1 MRRPFERLPSVSATI
16 QVDPSASVVPLQDA
30 LSRLFDDQPVSVT
43 TAEKG
48 IAELVEDAESVD
60 SAAELVDPND
70 EVAVVRDGA
79 VAATASVD
87 ALMESL
93 LLINSDVYIT
103 GSRGL
108 SDAALPPILQALHDL
123 PFQLQGFPD
132 SDTEKLLLVA
142 VSRAIE
148 RRALDAGRGT
158 LRVGFQRLSRLVD
171 EAGTRRVYER
181 LAETDLAVHAYG
193 VGDTALPDSL
203 SVTAQTGTT
212 ELHRRGWFVVF
223 QPPAASDAEPAALY
237 AIEVGDN
244 CWDGFWTYTPE
255 RVKGI
260 SEVVTELVMS
270 PSEPG

>member
-1 MRRPFERLPSVSATI
+1 MRRPFERLPAASATI
-16 QVDPSASVVPLQDA
+16 RVDPSASVAPLQEA
-30 LSRLFDDQPVSVT
+30 LSRLFDDQQVSVT
-43 TAEKG
+43 TADEQ
-48 IAELVEDAESVD
+48 
-60 SAAELVDPND
+60 AADPTA
-70 EVAVVRDGA
+70 EVAVIRDGEVVA
-79 VAATASVD
+79 TSPAAT
-87 ALMESL
+87 MMRSL
-93 LLINSDVYIT
+93 LLVNSDVYIT

-108 SDAALPPILQALHDL
+108 DDAALPPTVQALHDL
-123 PFQLQGFPD
+123 QFRLAGYPESD
-132 SDTEKLLLVA
+132 SEKLLLIA
-142 VSRAIE
+142 ISRAIE
-148 RRALDAGRGT
+148 RRALEAGQGT

-203 SVTAQTGTT
+203 SVTAHTGTT

-223 QPPAASDAEPAALY
+223 EPPAASGIEPVALY

-255 RVKGI
+255 RVEGI
-260 SEVVTELVMS
+260 TEVVTELVMT